1 MEVQMLQI
9 PVFDFDAH
17 GMHIVVDGYFVL
29 SKLVAITPTVTG
41 GANIVFEGEHAWETP
56 LSPKQIVDTIYTAL
70 NQLYGGEYKQVKT
83 EIKEEE

>member
-1 MEVQMLQI
+1 MEVQIMQI
-9 PVFDFDAH
+9 PVFDFDAK
-17 GMHIVVDGYFVL
+17 GYEIEVTGYFVL
-29 SKLVAITPTVTG
+29 NKLVAITPSHSG
-41 GANIVFEGEHAWETP
+41 GSNICFEGEHAWETP

>member
-17 GMHIVVDGYFVL
+17 GMQTVVDGYFVL
-29 SKLVAITPTVTG
+29 TKLVAITPTLTG

-56 LSPKQIVDTIYTAL
+56 VSPEILVEHIYAGLKQI
-70 NQLYGGEYKQVKT
+70 YGGEYKTFKT
-83 EIKEEE
+83 KIKEEE